1 MTDISPVTVRMLAS
15 LHTLRREHGLPTAL
29 DVEVPA
35 DGLSARTLAERLGLP
50 SDAVE
55 GAFHNHVL
63 VTLDAV
69 VRPGDRIAFLPYGT
83 PATHPAFFGPP
94 RSFSAGRHAD

>member
-1 MTDISPVTVRMLAS
+1 MTDNSPVTVRMLAF
-15 LHTLRREHGLPTAL
+15 LHTLRRERGLPAAL
-29 DVEVPA
+29 GVAVPA
-35 DGLSARTLAERLGLP
+35 EGLSARALADSLGLP
-50 SDAVE
+50 GDAVE

-94 RSFSAGRHAD
+94 RPCGTAGPAE

>member
-1 MTDISPVTVRMLAS
+1 MLAF
-15 LHTLRREHGLPTAL
+15 LDTMRRERGLPSSL
-29 DVEVPA
+29 DVAVPA
-35 DGLSARTLAERLGLP
+35 EGLSARALALRLGLP
-50 SDAVE
+50 ADAVE

-94 RSFSAGRHAD
+94 RQER

>member
-1 MTDISPVTVRMLAS
+1 MTGSSTVKVRMLAF
-15 LHTLRREHGLPTAL
+15 LHTLRRERGLPPTL
-29 DVEVPA
+29 DVAVPA
-35 DGLSARTLAERLGLP
+35 EGMSARLLAERLGLP
-50 SDAVE
+50 EDAVE

-69 VRPGDRIAFLPYGT
+69 VRPGDRIAFLPHGT

-94 RSFSAGRHAD
+94 RHRG

>member
-1 MTDISPVTVRMLAS
+1 VTSDSPVKVRMFAFLHS
-15 LHTLRREHGLPTAL
+15 LRAERGLPPS
-29 DVEVPA
+29 VEVIVPEQ
-35 DGLSARTLAERLGLP
+35 GVSARALAGSLGLP
-50 SDAVE
+50 EESVE

-94 RSFSAGRHAD
+94 RPEGE